1 MENMDFLYELDKS
14 LLLLI
19 NRQWTAP
26 WADAFF
32 PFITDLHKSPVF
44 FWIMIPLMLGLFFWK
59 YRKLGVML
67 FFGLLLALGTTDLV
81 GNQVFKKNVARA
93 RPGDYLKEMVIVRSP
108 YGGYSFTSN
117 HAANMFCLAKYVA
130 EFFPQAR
137 VVSYSAAALISYS
150 RVYNGVHYPSD
161 VVGGGIMG
169 WIMGWIYS
177 ILGKELYNR
186 LRKRRV
192 IT

>member
-1 MENMDFLYELDKS
+1 LENMDFLYELDKS

-26 WADAFF
+26 WADVFF
-32 PFITDLHKSPVF
+32 PAITDLHKNPLF
-44 FWIMIPLMLGLFFWK
+44 FGAVIVLLLGLFLWK
-59 YRKLGVML
+59 YRQLGIVL
-67 FFGLLLALGTTDLV
+67 FLGLLLALGTTDLV

-117 HAANMFCLAKYVA
+117 HAANMFCLAKYVS
-130 EFFPQAR
+130 EFFPQGRIVTYA
-137 VVSYSAAALISYS
+137 AAALISYS

-161 VVGGGIMG
+161 VLGGGIMG

-177 ILGKELYNR
+177 TLGKELYNR
-186 LRKRRV
+186 LRKRKV
-192 IT
+192 TT

>member
-1 MENMDFLYELDKS
+1 MGNMDFLYELDKS

-32 PFITDLHKSPVF
+32 PAITDLHKSPIFVVF
-44 FWIMIPLMLGLFFWK
+44 IILTLLSFFLWK
-59 YRKLGVML
+59 YRKYGLM
-67 FFGLLLALGTTDLV
+67 FFVGLLLALGTSDLV
-81 GNQVFKKNVARA
+81 GNHVFKKNVARA

-130 EFFPQAR
+130 EFFPQSR
-137 VVSYSAAALISYS
+137 VVMYGAATLISYS

-161 VVGGGIMG
+161 VVGGGILG

-177 ILGKELYNR
+177 ILGKDLYNR
-186 LRKRRV
+186 WRKRKV
-192 IT
+192 TT

>member
-1 MENMDFLYELDKS
+1 MGNMDFLYELDKS

-32 PFITDLHKSPVF
+32 PAITDMHKSPWF
-44 FWIMIPLMLGLFFWK
+44 FWIIVPLILGLFFWK

-67 FFGLLLALGTTDLV
+67 FIGLLLALGTSDLV
-81 GNQVFKKNVARA
+81 GNHVFKKNVARA
-93 RPGDYLKEMVIVRSP
+93 RPGDALTEMVIVRSP

-117 HAANMFCLAKYVA
+117 HAANMFCLAKYVT
-130 EFFPQAR
+130 EFFPQGRLVA
-137 VVSYSAAALISYS
+137 YSAASLIAYS

-161 VVGGGIMG
+161 VVGGGFMG

-177 ILGKELYNR
+177 ILGKELFNR
-186 LRKRRV
+186 LRKRRA
-192 IT
+192 TT